1 MCVQTRR
8 IDVAEICLGHMGHAR
23 GARALREAISAGADM
38 DLCAGVLAVQ
48 LGQVEDAEKMYEASG
63 R

>member
-8 IDVAEICLGHMGHAR
+8 IDVAEVCLGNMGHAR
-23 GARALREAISAGADM
+23 GARALREAIEGGADAET
-38 DLCAGVLAVQ
+38 CAGVLAVQ
-48 LGQVEDAEKMYEASG
+48 LGQLQDAERMYEASG

>member
-8 IDVAEICLGHMGHAR
+8 IDVAEVCLGHMGHAR
-23 GARALREAISAGADM
+23 GARALREAIASGADAET
-38 DLCAGVLAVQ
+38 CAGVLAVQ
-48 LGQVEDAEKMYEASG
+48 LGQLQDAQRMYEASG